1 MAKARINS
9 LNNIIE
15 TRQPSSSTK
24 LSMKRR
30 IRKRFALK
38 QKIEKEGLKPDIF
51 EEKRN
56 QKCLT
61 FICDGEDQA
70 KAQRYN
76 EV

>member
-61 FICDGEDQA
+61 FI
-70 KAQRYN
+70 R
-76 EV
+76 